1 MSRKAPRILVI
12 EDERAQREPLAR
24 YLQRTGFGVVE
35 ARTGEEGVDA
45 LGQGDFAVMLTDLRL
60 PGWDG
65 LEVIRRARLL
75 DPQLGIILI
84 TAYASVESAVE
95 ALRLGAH
102 DYILK
107 PLILDEVGSKIAKLM
122 EHREVLQENARLR
135 GALQAKNRE
144 KGGLV
149 GDSKAMEEVL
159 SWVQRAAM
167 SKANVL
173 VLGETGAGKEVVARA
188 LHSSSS
194 SGMEPFLP
202 VNLAALPEAMI
213 ESELFGHEKG
223 AFTGAEQRREG
234 IFRSAGKGTVFLDE
248 IAEMPYSLQPK
259 LLRALEARE
268 VFPLGSDSPVPFEA
282 RIMAATHRDLASMV
296 EERSFRED
304 LYYRL
309 NILPIRVPPLRERME
324 DLPGL
329 VHHLLERQARELG
342 GGAVGIT
349 PDALRLLLAYRW
361 PGNVR
366 ELSNVLERARVF
378 AGGGQIEV
386 EHLPVDLR
394 DLEQDR
400 LNLQAAVERYERGH
414 IASVLKLCSGN
425 RERAAQELG
434 ISPATLY
441 RRIEK
446 LGLKGFET
454 GRGDSQT

>member
-1 MSRKAPRILVI
+1 VSGTAQRILVI

-24 YLQRTGFGVVE
+24 YLTRSGFSVVE
-35 ARTGEEGVDA
+35 ARSGEEGVEA
-45 LGQGDFAVMLTDLRL
+45 LGERDFSVLLTDLRL
-60 PGWDG
+60 PGIDG

-107 PLILDEVGSKIAKLM
+107 PLMLEEVGSKIAKLL
-122 EHREVLQENARLR
+122 EHREVVQENARLR
-135 GALQAKNRE
+135 GALQAKNQERT
-144 KGGLV
+144 GLV
-149 GDSKAMEEVL
+149 ADSKAMQDVM
-159 SWVQRAAM
+159 SWVARAAV
-167 SKANVL
+167 SKATVL
-173 VLGETGAGKEVVARA
+173 VLGETGVGKEVVARA
-188 LHSSSS
+188 LHSTSAAA
-194 SGMEPFLP
+194 MHPFLP
-202 VNLAALPEAMI
+202 VNLAAIPEAMI

-223 AFTGAEQRREG
+223 AFTGAGHRREG
-234 IFRSAGKGTVFLDE
+234 LFRAAAKGTVFLDE

-268 VFPLGSDSPVPFEA
+268 VFPLGSDSPVPFHA
-282 RIMAATHRDLASMV
+282 RIMAATHRALPAMV
-296 EERSFRED
+296 EERTFRED

-309 NILPIRVPPLRERME
+309 NILPIRVPPLRERLE

-329 VHHLLERQARELG
+329 VHHLLERQAKELG

-349 PDALRLLLAYRW
+349 PEALRLLLAYRW
-361 PGNVR
+361 PGNIR

-378 AGGGQIEV
+378 AGGGQIEI

-414 IASVLKLCSGN
+414 IASVLKLCTGN

-454 GRGDSQT
+454 GRGDSQD

>member
-1 MSRKAPRILVI
+1 VI

-24 YLQRTGFGVVE
+24 YLRRSGFDVTE
-35 ARTGEEGVDA
+35 ARTGEEGVVA
-45 LGQGDFAVMLTDLRL
+45 LGGADYAVLLTDLRL
-60 PGWDG
+60 PGIDG

-75 DPQLGIILI
+75 DSELGIILI

-107 PLILDEVGSKIAKLM
+107 PLILDEVGSKISKLL
-122 EHREVLQENARLR
+122 EHREVVQENVRLR
-135 GALQAKNRE
+135 GALQARNEER
-144 KGGLV
+144 GGLV
-149 GDSKAMEEVL
+149 ADSRAMEEVL
-159 SWVQRAAM
+159 AWVQRAAV
-167 SKANVL
+167 SKATVL
-173 VLGETGAGKEVVARA
+173 VQGETGVGKEVVARV
-188 LHSSSS
+188 LHASSVTAS
-194 SGMEPFLP
+194 EPFLP

-223 AFTGAEQRREG
+223 AFTGAEQKREG
-234 IFRSAGKGTVFLDE
+234 IFRAAGKGTVFLDE
-248 IAEMPYSLQPK
+248 IAELPYSLQPK
-259 LLRALEARE
+259 ILRAIEARE

-282 RIMAATHRDLASMV
+282 RIMAATHRDLPKMV
-296 EERSFRED
+296 EERQFRED

-309 NILPIRVPPLRERME
+309 NILPIRVPPLRERLE

-329 VHHLLERQARELG
+329 VRHLLERQARELG

-349 PDALRLLLAYRW
+349 PDASRLLLAYRW

-400 LNLQAAVERYERGH
+400 LSLQAAVERYERGH
-414 IASVLKLCSGN
+414 IASVLKLCAGN
-425 RERAAQELG
+425 RERAAQELS
-434 ISPATLY
+434 ISLATLY

-454 GRGDSQT
+454 GRVDSQG